1 MFILLA
7 LSSFCV
13 FSYFTLLNPILTT
26 VLAGW
31 QLHIIFAGPLLAFAA
46 GNLASY
52 LLLKTPARAL
62 TLKWLCY
69 VSVIAIP
76 ISLWLIRTQ
85 QLALDQEALLQLKAL
100 DYLLIENVLHSLF
113 KSLQFRLLFLASI
126 PFIFYGIFFNSL
138 LKVVKPED
146 VNLFYAVEILSLS
159 FGIVFT
165 EVMLPRIS
173 LQGIVSLQLFLCFYF
188 ALKEDQRLRYPIIA
202 MVSLLLL
209 GINLFPNHLEP
220 ERNLNWSA
228 RDFSQKYKVTEK
240 KRTWTSYAK
249 VQTLHIAGPDG
260 NWKMISIGD
269 GTGHA
274 RLLTQKDGAPQ
285 TVKTHT
291 DSITMALHP
300 QKLLVLFSGGGSDI
314 ITIGRLYRNPPAI
327 TAVELNPYVMEHAME
342 ATSSAT
348 PDFLKTSGTQMH
360 ITDNRAFL
368 ETTSEKFDTILY
380 SWSGAS
386 YAHFSGAILHTT
398 QYTFTHEALA
408 TALQHLNDNGSLVIF
423 GANKL
428 NLLFSI
434 HKIKDQFGIVPEKS
448 LALFAAKGS
457 EKKSWRENWTIF
469 ALVIKKGALKKEEVQ
484 AIEKSV
490 EDKDWVTLYSP
501 FHSDIPEL
509 LPFSRAVRAST
520 STEAQHIINEAWG
533 LYPEAHGDD
542 KPFLYNFYGTQNPLS
557 PSFWTSAVEE
567 LQSSPWRASR
577 QALTILFLLVL
588 ACGILA
594 SLYQTRSSKSVGSV
608 LINIGV
614 GTLTGYFSTSM
625 TLLLTYK
632 TILYIG
638 NPSRAACV
646 AQLSFMTGGLVAA
659 FYYRLQNGVKYLILA
674 SGAVLGF
681 SSWILFSKTQNLI
694 FHFPINYLTCFFGPL
709 PLFFASTSLFLF
721 SIQDVKKKN
730 EAALPLFVFINS
742 MAAVIAAMMTPVWV
756 ESYGVRHSFIV
767 TTVLVFSF
775 FALCT
780 LGRFL
785 HQRQ

>member
-31 QLHIIFAGPLLAFAA
+31 QLHIIFAGPLLAFAV
-46 GNLASY
+46 GNLISS
-52 LLLKTPARAL
+52 LFLKKPAKAA
-62 TLKWLCY
+62 TLRWLCY
-69 VSVIAIP
+69 LSVMAVP

-85 QLALDQEALLQLKAL
+85 QMASDQEALLHLKTL
-100 DYLLIENVLHSLF
+100 DHLLIENVLHSLF

-146 VNLFYAVEILSLS
+146 VNRFYAVEILSLS
-159 FGIVFT
+159 VGIVWT
-165 EVMLPRIS
+165 EVMLPRLS
-173 LQGIVSLQLFLCFYF
+173 LQGIVSLQLLLCFYS

-202 MVSLLLL
+202 MVSVLLF
-209 GINLFPNHLEP
+209 GISLFPTDLEP
-220 ERNLNWSA
+220 ARNLNWSA

-249 VQTLHIAGPDG
+249 VQTLHVAGPDG

-274 RLLTQKDGAPQ
+274 RLLTQKDGVPQ
-285 TVKTHT
+285 AVKTHT

-300 QKLLVLFSGGGSDI
+300 QKLLVLFSGAGSDI
-314 ITIGRLYRNPPAI
+314 ITMGRLYQNPPEI

-342 ATSSAT
+342 ASLSAT
-348 PDFLKTSGTQMH
+348 PDFLKTSGTHMH

-408 TALQHLNDNGSLVIF
+408 TAFQHLNDNGSLVIF

-469 ALVIKKGALKKEEVQ
+469 ALVIKKGALKKEEVL
-484 AIEKSV
+484 AIEQSL
-490 EDKDWVTLYSP
+490 EDKDWVTLHSP
-501 FHSDIPEL
+501 FHPDIPEI
-509 LPFSRAVRAST
+509 LPFSRAVRADT
-520 STEAQHIINEAWG
+520 SAEAQHIINEAWG

-542 KPFLYNFYGTQNPLS
+542 KPFLYNFYGASDPLS
-557 PSFWTSAVEE
+557 LSFWTSAMDE
-567 LQSSPWRASR
+567 LKNSPWRASR
-577 QALTILFLLVL
+577 QALTILFSLVL
-588 ACGILA
+588 SSGILA
-594 SLYQTRSSKSVGSV
+594 LLYQTRSSKSVASV
-608 LINIGV
+608 LVNMGL
-614 GTLTGYFSTSM
+614 GLMTGYFSTSM

-646 AQLSFMTGGLVAA
+646 AQLSFMTGGLLAA
-659 FYYRLQNGVKYLILA
+659 SYYRLQNGVKYLILGL
-674 SGAVLGF
+674 GALLGF
-681 SSWILFSKTQNLI
+681 SSWILFSKTQNFI
-694 FHFPINYLTCFFGPL
+694 FHFPINYLMCFLGPL
-709 PLFFASTSLFLF
+709 PLFFVSTSLFLF
-721 SIQDVKKKN
+721 SIQEMKQKHEV
-730 EAALPLFVFINS
+730 ALPLFVFINS

-756 ESYGVRHSFIV
+756 ESYGVRHSFII
-767 TTVLVFSF
+767 TTVFVFSV
-775 FALCT
+775 FACCS

-785 HQRQ
+785 HKRQ